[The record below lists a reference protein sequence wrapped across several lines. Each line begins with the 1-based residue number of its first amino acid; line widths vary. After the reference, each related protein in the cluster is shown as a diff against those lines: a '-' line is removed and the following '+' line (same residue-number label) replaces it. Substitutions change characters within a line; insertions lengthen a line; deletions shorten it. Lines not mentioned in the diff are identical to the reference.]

1 MIKKKY
7 RIPKLVEC
15 DKTQYVQRD
24 LIDKVTY
31 WMLKIIIDLG
41 GAKNFIDK
49 HNYFSQDYI
58 GYFLD
63 IGKYVDMDSDDFK
76 KSEVID
82 ILKEKYDRLK
92 LKKDTFKTSK
102 TLKKN
107 IKQLSKLMDLNPYEE
122 QILEFV
128 VLLNQYDVLDE
139 TADLLGDKLNSKQAK
154 RELSRILDIPLKAVD
169 EAFCSTSKF
178 SKSSII
184 TLDKRHTNDLRHKI
198 EIVSI
203 EFADNMLNL
212 DEDISVIIK
221 DSVRPC
227 YDSDL
232 SLDDYTHLQ
241 KEIDILLPYLQ
252 NSFIN
257 NQQGVNILLYGLP
270 GTGKTELVKTI
281 ANELKVDL
289 FEISYADDEDE
300 AIDGKKRLK
309 AYKTAQALFANK
321 TTLLMYDE
329 AEDIFESG
337 DSLFGKKRQT
347 DKAWINRILESNNIP
362 TIWIT
367 NNIHSIDNAIVR
379 RFDMSIEV
387 SIPPRSKR
395 EEIIKK
401 YSQNLLSEKNIKLLS
416 QNEDIAPA
424 LISRTAKVV
433 NSIDTTNK
441 DEAFKQL
448 VNNTLKAQG
457 YNEIKQNST
466 ISLPQNYDPSF
477 INTTTNLDD
486 LIYGIKQTQNARI
499 CLYGV
504 AGTGKSAYGK
514 YIAQTLDK
522 PVILKKVSDLQ
533 SKWVG
538 ECEQNIA
545 RAFEEAKNE
554 NAVLIFDEVDS
565 FLQDRTNAKASWEI
579 SQVNEM
585 LVQMENF
592 DGIFIATTNLM
603 DNLDSASLRRFDL
616 KLEFKFLD
624 TKQSWDIF
632 KSYAKELGFDSVD
645 KKWKQELDNL
655 RYLTPGD
662 FATIKRQSRFRPL
675 RSIADMIERLQDEI
689 KVKKVDDS
697 RKMGFQLNSI

>member
-1 MIKKKY
+1 MRRRRNNIEPS
-7 RIPKLVEC
+7 IDEF
-15 DKTQYVQRD
+15 DKMQYVESS

-31 WMLKIIIDLG
+31 WMLKIIVDLG

-49 HNYFSQDYI
+49 NNYFSQDYL

-63 IGKYVDMDSDDFK
+63 IGQYVAMDSDDFK
-76 KSEVID
+76 KSEPLD
-82 ILKEKYDRLK
+82 ILKQNYNKIK
-92 LKKDTFKTSK
+92 LNKNFTTSK
-102 TLKKN
+102 ILDKN
-107 IKQLSKLMDLNPYEE
+107 IKQLSKLMDLNHYEE

-128 VLLNQYDVLDE
+128 VLLNQYDVLDD
-139 TADLLGDKLNSKQAK
+139 TADLLGDKLNSRQAK

-169 EAFCSTSKF
+169 DAFCSTSKF

-184 TLDKRHTNDLRHKI
+184 TLDKRNTHDLRNKI

-212 DEDISVIIK
+212 DEDISVMIK

-227 YDSDL
+227 NDGDL
-232 SLDDYTHLQ
+232 KLNDYTHIK
-241 KEIDILLPYLQ
+241 KEVDILLPYLE
-252 NSFIN
+252 NSFST
-257 NQQGVNILLYGLP
+257 NQQGVNILLYGVP
-270 GTGKTELVKTI
+270 GTGKTELAKTI
-281 ANELKVDL
+281 ANNLDIDL
-289 FEISYADDEDE
+289 FEISYADEDDE

-321 TTLLMYDE
+321 NTLLMYDE
-329 AEDIFESG
+329 AEDIFDSG
-337 DSLFGKKRQT
+337 NSFFGTKRQT
-347 DKAWINRILESNNIP
+347 DKAWLNRVLESNTIP

-387 SIPPRSKR
+387 SIPSRSKR
-395 EEIIKK
+395 EGIIKK
-401 YSQNLLSEKNIKLLS
+401 YSHNLLSDQNIKLLS

-433 NSIDTTNK
+433 NNIDIANK
-441 DEAFKQL
+441 DEAFTQL
-448 VNNTLKAQG
+448 LNNTLKAQG
-457 YNEIKQNST
+457 YNEIKQNSSA
-466 ISLPQNYDPSF
+466 SLPLNYDPGF
-477 INTTTNLDD
+477 INTTTNLGD
-486 LIYGIKQTQNARI
+486 LTTGIKQTQNARI

-545 RAFEEAKNE
+545 NAFEEAKDE

-565 FLQDRTNAKASWEI
+565 FLQDRTNAKSSWEV

-603 DNLDSASLRRFDL
+603 ENLDSASLRRFDL

-624 TKQSWDIF
+624 KTQSWNIF
-632 KSYAKELGFDSVD
+632 RSYAKEFGFKRVSGSFRSAV
-645 KKWKQELDNL
+645 ENL
-655 RYLTPGD
+655 NYLTPGD
-662 FATIKRQSRFRPL
+662 FAAISRQARFRP
-675 RSIADMIERLQDEI
+675 IKNIKDMIDRLEDEI
-689 KVKKVDDS
+689 SVKKVDNS
-697 RKMGFQLNSI
+697 RKMGFVV

>member
-1 MIKKKY
+1 MKRRRKNIETT
-7 RIPKLVEC
+7 LEEF
-15 DKTQYVQRD
+15 DKTQYVEST

-31 WMLKIIIDLG
+31 WMLKIIVELG
-41 GAKNFIDK
+41 GSKDLIDK
-49 HNYFSQDYI
+49 NNYFYKDYI

-63 IGKYVDMDSDDFK
+63 IGKYVDMDRENLK
-76 KSEVID
+76 KSEVIE
-82 ILKEKYDRLK
+82 ILKQNYNKIK
-92 LKKDTFKTSK
+92 SKKDTFTTSPI
-102 TLKKN
+102 LEKN
-107 IKQLSKLMDLNPYEE
+107 IKQLSKLMNLNHYEE

-128 VLLNQYDVLDE
+128 VLLNQYDMLDD
-139 TADLLGDKLNSKQAK
+139 TADLFGNQLNSRQAK
-154 RELSRILDIPLKAVD
+154 RNLAQILDIPLKVVD
-169 EAFCSTSKF
+169 DAFCSTSKF

-184 TLDKRHTNDLRHKI
+184 TLFKRHNYNLRNKI

-212 DEDISVIIK
+212 DEDISVMIK
-221 DSVRPC
+221 DSVRSC
-227 YDSDL
+227 NSGDL
-232 SLDDYTHLQ
+232 KIEDYTHLQ

-252 NSFIN
+252 NSFSTK
-257 NQQGVNILLYGLP
+257 QQGVNILLYGPP
-270 GTGKTELVKTI
+270 GTGKTELAKTI
-281 ANELKVDL
+281 ANDLKIDL
-289 FEISYADDEDE
+289 FEISYADEDDE

-309 AYKTAQALFANK
+309 AYKTAQALFANQN
-321 TTLLMYDE
+321 TLLMYDE
-329 AEDIFESG
+329 AEDIF
-337 DSLFGKKRQT
+337 DSDNSFFETKRQT
-347 DKAWINRILESNNIP
+347 DKAWINRVLESNTIP

-367 NNIHSIDNAIVR
+367 NNIYIIDNAIVR

-387 SIPPRSKR
+387 SIPSRSKR
-395 EEIIKK
+395 EDIIKK
-401 YSQNLLSEKNIKLLS
+401 YSHNILSDQNIKLLS

-441 DEAFKQL
+441 DEAFTQL
-448 VNNTLKAQG
+448 LNNTLKAQG
-457 YNEIKQNST
+457 YNEIKQNS
-466 ISLPQNYDPSF
+466 SSALPQNYDPSF

-486 LIYGIKQTQNARI
+486 LTTGIKQTQNARI

-514 YIAQTLDK
+514 YIAQALDK

-533 SKWVG
+533 SMYVG
-538 ECEQNIA
+538 ECEKNIA
-545 RAFEEAKNE
+545 RAFEEAKDE

-565 FLQDRTNAKASWEI
+565 FLQDRANAKASWEV

-624 TKQSWDIF
+624 KTQSWNMF
-632 KSYAKELGFDSVD
+632 RSYAKEFGFKRVSGSFKSVV
-645 KKWKQELDNL
+645 ENL
-655 RYLTPGD
+655 KFLTPGD
-662 FATIKRQSRFRPL
+662 FAAISRQARFRP
-675 RSIADMIERLQDEI
+675 IKNIKDMINRLQDEI
-689 KVKKVDDS
+689 SVKKVDNS
-697 RKMGFQLNSI
+697 RKMGFVV